1 MLWNTSSWTVWCPWM
16 KHSSTGI
23 LETQQQFWRLCSCWV
38 APDQIDYSWHAQ
50 FIWLHCPPTLLLL
63 LVSEM
68 CIFCV
73 FAHAVCVKSKCVF
86 FQSQFYPCS
95 KAVEQVM
102 ILLSGLFISVQICTR
117 YYKWF
122 FLHTVVLYIHFHS
135 VYCLCACVYVIVCM
149 HVCLMTTPL
158 GVPVCECVYLCVSPV
173 FVHMQGSN
181 VMEDQDLRDIGIT
194 DPGHRKKILH
204 AARNLPKVLNIV
216 IFSTKETSNWQ
227 DLK

>member
-1 MLWNTSSWTVWCPWM
+1 MIWIREEFSFWSFQDVRKKIYCSLFPHPKLTNSLKLLWNTSSWTVWCPWM

-73 FAHAVCVKSKCVF
+73 FANAVCVKSKCVF

-122 FLHTVVLYIHFHS
+122 FLAYCCS
-135 VYCLCACVYVIVCM
+135 VYPFPFCVLSMCLCVCDCLHARMSDDYAFGCACVWMCLF
-149 HVCLMTTPL
+149 VCLSC
-158 GVPVCECVYLCVSPV
+158 VCA
-173 FVHMQGSN
+173 
-181 VMEDQDLRDIGIT
+181 
-194 DPGHRKKILH
+194 H
-204 AARNLPKVLNIV
+204 AGK
-216 IFSTKETSNWQ
+216 
-227 DLK
+227 